1 MPIKGLSE
9 QKRLPRLGKIRL
21 GIKKVSPRTKR
32 EYPSATDYF
41 VCPPE
46 VQTIYGE
53 KPKRLDVIIPLE
65 DEEIWASQYYRQYS
79 KSRGLVCKGDGET
92 SRRMVDMETGD
103 IAGRDTNGI
112 TWQEGGA
119 CAGMECPDY
128 KAKACQEVMNLQ
140 FLLPKVPGLGVWQI
154 DTGSINSIR
163 NINNCATMIRAMCG
177 RVSWIPLLLTLEPT
191 EVVNPDDGKKKTV
204 YCMSLRYERSAESLL
219 TDSEKPRLQLLLS
232 APVDNEAPEDR
243 HFSVSTPEKKEEVIA
258 KAEDDIHDL
267 WPEPDEEPR
276 MSKADIEAS
285 KGEPQPAPDPIGKAA
300 KERIAV
306 SEPSL
311 KTAPET
317 PQDVSSGIEEEGS
330 PVLPTGIKETLKAIK
345 WSESTARSWLVSQFR
360 LPAEVRSKSLADVL
374 GDCTPE
380 QRQQFTD
387 HIDGMAGLA

>member
-21 GIKKVSPRTKR
+21 GIKKISPRTKR
-32 EYPSATDYF
+32 EYPSATDFF

-46 VQTIYGE
+46 VQAIYDE

-65 DEEIWASQYYRQYS
+65 DEEVWASQYYRQYS
-79 KSRGLVCKGDGET
+79 RSRGLVCKGDGET
-92 SRRMVDMETGD
+92 CRRMVDTETGD
-103 IAGRDTNGI
+103 VAGRDTKEV
-112 TWQEGGA
+112 TWSEGGT
-119 CAGMECPDY
+119 CAGMNCPDY
-128 KAKACQEVMNLQ
+128 KSKSCQEVMNLQ

-232 APVDNEAPEDR
+232 APADDEAPEDR

-258 KAEDDIHDL
+258 KAEDDVADL
-267 WPEPDEEPR
+267 WPEPEEEPR
-276 MSKADIEAS
+276 MSKAEIKDAQGEPEPSHESVQAKNRPVKEEVKVIPPEEPTPKGFIDMDWLKESVKKMQATGVKHFSDVALLSYMTTSYKGVEGATIYERAS
-285 KGEPQPAPDPIGKAA
+285 KLDKGQAIHFSKVIED
-300 KERIAV
+300 E
-306 SEPSL
+306 L
-311 KTAPET
+311 KK
-317 PQDVSSGIEEEGS
+317 
-330 PVLPTGIKETLKAIK
+330 L
-345 WSESTARSWLVSQFR
+345 
-360 LPAEVRSKSLADVL
+360 
-374 GDCTPE
+374 
-380 QRQQFTD
+380 
-387 HIDGMAGLA
+387 

>member
-21 GIKKVSPRTKR
+21 GIKKISPRTKR
-32 EYPSATDYF
+32 EYPSATDFF

-46 VQTIYGE
+46 VQVIYGE

-79 KSRGLVCKGDGET
+79 RSRGLVCKGDGET
-92 SRRMVDMETGD
+92 CRRMVDTETGD
-103 IAGRDTNGI
+103 VAGRDTKEV
-112 TWQEGGA
+112 TWSEGGP
-119 CAGMECPDY
+119 CEGMNCPDY
-128 KAKACQEVMNLQ
+128 KSKSCQEVMNLQ
-140 FLLPKVPGLGVWQI
+140 FLLPKVPGLGVWQV

-232 APVDNEAPEDR
+232 APADDEAPEDR

-258 KAEDDIHDL
+258 KAEDDVHDL

-276 MSKADIEAS
+276 MSKAEIKDAQG
-285 KGEPQPAPDPIGKAA
+285 KLEPSP
-300 KERIAV
+300 ERTKPTRST
-306 SEPSL
+306 SEPEVKAIPQEEAKGKPKRDLSTL
-311 KTAPET
+311 KTITDMYKACHADFGLQP
-317 PQDVSSGIEEEGS
+317 
-330 PVLPTGIKETLKAIK
+330 KEVMAELNVKS
-345 WSESTARSWLVSQFR
+345 WSEITES
-360 LPAEVRSKSLADVL
+360 PA
-374 GDCTPE
+374 DCYKRI
-380 QRQQFTD
+380 QVIRQ
-387 HIDGMAGLA
+387 

>member
-21 GIKKVSPRTKR
+21 GIKKVSPRTKK
-32 EYPSATDYF
+32 EYPSATDFF

-46 VQTIYGE
+46 VQAVYGE

-65 DEEIWASQYYRQYS
+65 DEETWASQYYRQYS
-79 KSRGLVCKGDGET
+79 RSRGLVCKGDGET
-92 SRRMVDMETGD
+92 CRRMVDTETGD
-103 IAGRDTNGI
+103 VAGRDTKGI
-112 TWQEGGA
+112 TWAEGGT
-119 CAGMECPDY
+119 CAGMDCPDY

-232 APVDNEAPEDR
+232 APADDEAPEDR
-243 HFSVSTPEKKEEVIA
+243 HFSTSTSEKKEEVIA

-267 WPEPDEEPR
+267 FPEPEEEPR
-276 MSKADIEAS
+276 MSKAEIKDA
-285 KGEPQPAPDPIGKAA
+285 KGEP
-300 KERIAV
+300 
-306 SEPSL
+306 EPTRTSVG
-311 KTAPET
+311 T
-317 PQDVSSGIEEEGS
+317 
-330 PVLPTGIKETLKAIK
+330 
-345 WSESTARSWLVSQFR
+345 
-360 LPAEVRSKSLADVL
+360 EVRVIPPESHHMIEPDWLAENLRLAKWKQGEVVTWIRSKANYQGLKIGGTLQQMVDKMSK
-374 GDCTPE
+374 E
-380 QRQQFTD
+380 QAEFLCKEIESRKS
-387 HIDGMAGLA
+387 MA

>member
-9 QKRLPRLGKIRL
+9 QKRLPRLGKLRL
-21 GIKKVSPRTKR
+21 GIKKVSPRTKK

-46 VQTIYGE
+46 VQTVYGE
-53 KPKRLDVIIPLE
+53 KPRRLDVIIPLE

-79 KSRGLVCKGDGET
+79 RSRGLVCKGDGET
-92 SRRMVDMETGD
+92 CRRMVDKDTGD
-103 IAGRDTNGI
+103 VAGRDTKEV
-112 TWQEGGA
+112 TWSEGGM
-119 CAGMECPDY
+119 CAGMDCPDY

-204 YCMSLRYERSAESLL
+204 YCMHLLYERSAESLL

-232 APVDNEAPEDR
+232 APADDEAPEDR
-243 HFSVSTPEKKEEVIA
+243 HFSTASPEKKEEVIA

-267 WPEPDEEPR
+267 WPEPEEEPR
-276 MSKADIEAS
+276 MSKAEIKDAQ
-285 KGEPQPAPDPIGKAA
+285 GEPEA
-300 KERIAV
+300 EHT
-306 SEPSL
+306 E
-311 KTAPET
+311 E
-317 PQDVSSGIEEEGS
+317 GIE
-330 PVLPTGIKETLKAIK
+330 GIDMDWVRETLKAIK
-345 WSESTARSWLVSQFR
+345 WAEKTAISWIAAHLVKGEVKGTLLEVLSQLTHDQAKEFTGK
-360 LPAEVRSKSLADVL
+360 LAKLLEVA
-374 GDCTPE
+374 
-380 QRQQFTD
+380 
-387 HIDGMAGLA
+387 